1 MKTSLRNAL
10 AFLALSLAFS
20 PAAFGQPAPLSAS
33 DKQKRTDTEAELQ
46 EVAVVE
52 RKLLIPMRD
61 GVRLATDVYRPKN
74 AGGPV
79 PIVFSKT
86 PYNFNFWDVKNGV
99 PADMSTA
106 LAAVK
111 RGYAYV
117 VQNERGHFFSE
128 GNYDILGPPTTDGVD
143 MSAGTRFRTSQ

>member
-1 MKTSLRNAL
+1 MKTRFTTAL
-10 AFLALSLAFS
+10 AFV
-20 PAAFGQPAPLSAS
+20 AFGLFLPTSALAQPAPMSAA
-33 DKQKRTDTEAELQ
+33 DKQKRVDTEAELQ
-46 EVAVVE
+46 SVAIVE

-74 AGGPV
+74 APGPV

-99 PADMSTA
+99 PSDLTTA
-106 LAAVK
+106 LTAVK

-128 GNYDILGPPTTDGVD
+128 GNYDILGPRPPTASTLSNG
-143 MSAGTRFRTSQ
+143 

>member
-1 MKTSLRNAL
+1 MKTPLRNAF
-10 AFLALSLAFS
+10 AFFALSLAFS
-20 PAAFGQPAPLSAS
+20 PVVFGQPAPLSNA

-46 EVAVVE
+46 SIAVVE

-74 AGGPV
+74 AKGPV

-99 PADMSTA
+99 PADMTTA

-111 RGYAYV
+111 RGAAYV
-117 VQNERGHFFSE
+117 LQNERGYSFSV
-128 GNYDILGPPTTDGVD
+128 GH
-143 MSAGTRFRTSQ
+143 